1 MKRSVTTLLL
11 ALVLAAAG
19 LASAQTTLR
28 IGLAE
33 DPDILDPDLA
43 RTYVGRIVFTS
54 LCDKLFDITPNLEI
68 VPQLAT
74 SYTVSDDGLT
84 LDLAI
89 REGVTFH
96 DGTPLDAAAVKYNI
110 DRSLTLPGST
120 RASEIAQVSSVEVTG
135 DHAVRIHLTQPFA
148 PLIAQ
153 FADRAGMMISPTA
166 AEAAGDQFGANPV
179 CSGPYKFV
187 QRVAQDR
194 IVLEKYAG
202 YWNADAFPINRVVFL
217 PIPDTSVRL
226 ANLQSGD
233 LDLIERPSPT
243 DLAAIAA
250 DSGLAMESVPSL
262 GYQGITINVA
272 NPTQRDTPL
281 AQDVRLREAFE
292 LSIDRN
298 VINNV
303 VFDGQFVIGN
313 QAVAPSS
320 PWYTASLP
328 IPERDVDRAKALIA
342 EAGYTRV
349 PVELMVANSP
359 DSVRVGEVVQAM
371 AGEAGFDVSL
381 RATEFATALDLQD
394 AGDYDAFAVGWSGR
408 LDPDGNIHSF
418 VTCEG
423 ALNVSGYCDPE
434 VDEWMNESRAVSDF
448 AARKALFDK
457 AAEHYIPD
465 RHIVYLYHTQL
476 FFPHTTRLHGFV
488 AFPDGMIRL
497 SGVSLE

>member
-11 ALVLAAAG
+11 AFVLAAAG

-74 SYTVSDDGLT
+74 SYTVSADGLT

-96 DGTPLDAAAVKYNI
+96 DGTSLDATAVKYNI
-110 DRSLTLPGST
+110 DRSKNLPGSN
-120 RASEIAQVSSVEVTG
+120 RASEIAQVDSVEVTG
-135 DHAVRIHLTQPFA
+135 DYAVRIHLSQPFA

-202 YWNADAFPINRVVFL
+202 YWNADAFPIDRVVFL

-250 DSGLAMESVPSL
+250 DSSLAMESVPSL

-281 AQDVRLREAFE
+281 AKDVRLREAFE

-320 PWYTASLP
+320 PWYTASCP
-328 IPERDVDRAKALIA
+328 SPSATSTAPRRSSPRPATRAC
-342 EAGYTRV
+342 
-349 PVELMVANSP
+349 PS
-359 DSVRVGEVVQAM
+359 S
-371 AGEAGFDVSL
+371 
-381 RATEFATALDLQD
+381 
-394 AGDYDAFAVGWSGR
+394 
-408 LDPDGNIHSF
+408 
-418 VTCEG
+418 
-423 ALNVSGYCDPE
+423 
-434 VDEWMNESRAVSDF
+434 
-448 AARKALFDK
+448 
-457 AAEHYIPD
+457 
-465 RHIVYLYHTQL
+465 
-476 FFPHTTRLHGFV
+476 
-488 AFPDGMIRL
+488 
-497 SGVSLE
+497 